1 MDKDFKEICDEEDEE
16 EFDDDI
22 DSLSLDDEEL

>member
-1 MDKDFKEICDEEDEE
+1 MDKDFKEISEEDEQ
-16 EFDDDI
+16 EFDEDI